1 MVFLKKRLH
10 YTVILAVMAFLLSA
24 CGTTSVPSGETPSS
38 AHTSQESVVSQ
49 SGSST
54 FSEESQSTERSA
66 SGSENDSTT
75 ADTARSTLAQETIS
89 ISPSSSVNRSQ
100 SLHENSNVSTTT
112 TTIRRTT
119 AKAETAVTEQTTRKT
134 TTGQTTRQTYAQTTG
149 QSASRTTTT
158 TRATT
163 ATQPDAAEDY
173 RHAILRL
180 VNQERTKA
188 GLTALV
194 LDDTVSRAA
203 QIRAV
208 EIIESFSH
216 TRPDGTSCFTA
227 LDEVGIISSRVARA
241 ENIAAGQQSPEDV
254 MKGWMNSDGHRA
266 NILNPSLK
274 KLGVGYAEGGRYR
287 TNWVQ
292 MFTS

>member
-1 MVFLKKRLH
+1 MVSLKKRLY

-24 CGTTSVPSGETPSS
+24 CGTTSIPSGETPSS
-38 AHTSQESVVSQ
+38 VHASQEFAVSQ
-49 SGSST
+49 SRSST
-54 FSEESQSTERSA
+54 SSEERESTERSA
-66 SGSENDSTT
+66 SESKNGNTT
-75 ADTARSTLAQETIS
+75 ADTMESAYAKETTS
-89 ISPSSSVNRSQ
+89 ISPSPSVSRSQ
-100 SLHENSNVSTTT
+100 SDHENSAVSTTT
-112 TTIRRTT
+112 TTTRRTT
-119 AKAETAVTEQTTRKT
+119 AKAETTITEQTTRKT
-134 TTGQTTRQTYAQTTG
+134 TTRQTTRQTYAQTTG
-149 QSASRTTTT
+149 QSDSRTTTT

-180 VNQERTKA
+180 VNQERAKA

-227 LDEVGIISSRVARA
+227 LDEVGIVSSRVARA

-266 NILNPSLK
+266 NILNPNLK

>member
-1 MVFLKKRLH
+1 MLFWKKRLH
-10 YTVILAVMAFLLSA
+10 YTAILAVMALLLSA
-24 CGTTSVPSGETPSS
+24 CGTTSVPSDETSYS
-38 AHTSQESVVSQ
+38 AYASQESAASE
-49 SGSST
+49 SDTST
-54 FSEESQSTERSA
+54 TSEESGSTERLA
-66 SGSENDSTT
+66 SESDNDSTT
-75 ADTARSTLAQETIS
+75 ADTAESDFAQENIS
-89 ISPSSSVNRSQ
+89 ISPSSSVSRFQ
-100 SLHENSNVSTTT
+100 FIHENGAVSTTT
-112 TTIRRTT
+112 TASRHTAART
-119 AKAETAVTEQTTRKT
+119 ETAVTDRPAQKT
-134 TTGQTTRQTYAQTTG
+134 TTSQTTRQTSGKTTG
-149 QSASRTTTT
+149 QSTAWT
-158 TRATT
+158 TT
-163 ATQPDAAEDY
+163 ATHTTAVTRPDAAEDY

-180 VNQERTKA
+180 VNQERAKA

-208 EIIESFSH
+208 EIIETFSH

-227 LDEVGIISSRVARA
+227 LDEVGIASASVARA

-266 NILNPSLK
+266 NILNPNLK
-274 KLGVGYAEGGRYR
+274 KLGVGYTEGGRYR